1 MSKQYR
7 IFVQKSLKFFLV
19 FFISSNTFSADEIK
33 INDLLTN
40 IEVASNPNDRRKG
53 LMYRKSLSEDH
64 GMFFVWE
71 YRKRQCMWM
80 RNTYIPLNVAYID
93 TKGKILEIYEMLPL
107 SEDSI
112 CSKKRVKYALE
123 VNLDWFKR
131 NNVQV
136 GDQINI
142 TEILDNDY

>member
-33 INDLLTN
+33 INVLLTN

-131 NNVQV
+131 NNVYV
-136 GDQINI
+136 GDQIDI
-142 TEILDNDY
+142 TEILDNDN

>member
-7 IFVQKSLKFFLV
+7 IFVQKSFKFFLV

-93 TKGKILEIYEMLPL
+93 TKGKILEIYEMLPYQ
-107 SEDSI
+107 
-112 CSKKRVKYALE
+112 K
-123 VNLDWFKR
+123 
-131 NNVQV
+131 
-136 GDQINI
+136 
-142 TEILDNDY
+142 ILYVLRKE

>member
-1 MSKQYR
+1 MSKQYW

-33 INDLLTN
+33 INNLLSN

-53 LMYRKSLSEDH
+53 LMFRKSLPEDH

-80 RNTYIPLNVAYID
+80 RNTYIPLNVAFID

-136 GDQINI
+136 GDQIDI

>member
-7 IFVQKSLKFFLV
+7 IFVQKSFKFFLV

-131 NNVQV
+131 NNVYV
-136 GDQINI
+136 GDQIDI
-142 TEILDNDY
+142 TEILDNDN

>member
-33 INDLLTN
+33 INNLLSN

-53 LMYRKSLSEDH
+53 LMFRKSLPEDH

-131 NNVQV
+131 NNLQV
-136 GDQINI
+136 GDQIDI

>member
-123 VNLDWFKR
+123 VNLDRFNR
-131 NNVQV
+131 NN
-136 GDQINI
+136 
-142 TEILDNDY
+142 E

>member
-33 INDLLTN
+33 INNLLSN
-40 IEVASNPNDRRKG
+40 IEVASNPNDRRNG
-53 LMYRKSLSEDH
+53 LMFRKSLPEDH

-80 RNTYIPLNVAYID
+80 RNTYIPLNVAFID

-136 GDQINI
+136 GDQIDI
-142 TEILDNDY
+142 KEILDNDY

>member
-7 IFVQKSLKFFLV
+7 IFVQKSFKFFLV

-33 INDLLTN
+33 INVLLTN

-131 NNVQV
+131 NNVNV
-136 GDQINI
+136 GDQMDI
-142 TEILDNDY
+142 TEILDNDN

>member
-1 MSKQYR
+1 MSKKYR

-131 NNVQV
+131 NNVYV
-136 GDQINI
+136 GDQIDI
-142 TEILDNDY
+142 TEILDNDN

>member
-7 IFVQKSLKFFLV
+7 IFVQRSLKFFLV

-33 INDLLTN
+33 INNLLSN

-53 LMYRKSLSEDH
+53 LMFRKSLPEDH

-131 NNVQV
+131 NNVKV
-136 GDQINI
+136 GDQIDI

>member
-19 FFISSNTFSADEIK
+19 FLISSNTFSADEIK

-131 NNVQV
+131 NNVYV
-136 GDQINI
+136 GDQIDI
-142 TEILDNDY
+142 TEILDNDN

>member
-7 IFVQKSLKFFLV
+7 IFVQKSFKFFLV

-53 LMYRKSLSEDH
+53 LMFRKSLSEDH

-131 NNVQV
+131 NNVYV
-136 GDQINI
+136 GDQIDI
-142 TEILDNDY
+142 TEILDNDN

>member
-19 FFISSNTFSADEIK
+19 FFISSNTFSADENK
-33 INDLLTN
+33 INNLLSN

-53 LMYRKSLSEDH
+53 LMFRKSLPEDH

-136 GDQINI
+136 GDQIDI

>member
-53 LMYRKSLSEDH
+53 LMFRKSLPEDH

-131 NNVQV
+131 NNVYV
-136 GDQINI
+136 GDQIDI
-142 TEILDNDY
+142 TEILDNDN

>member
-40 IEVASNPNDRRKG
+40 IEVASKPNDRRKG

-131 NNVQV
+131 NNVYV
-136 GDQINI
+136 GDQIDI
-142 TEILDNDY
+142 TEILDNDN

>member
-33 INDLLTN
+33 INNLLSN

-53 LMYRKSLSEDH
+53 LMFRKSLPEDH
-64 GMFFVWE
+64 AMFFVWE

-131 NNVQV
+131 NNVKV
-136 GDQINI
+136 GDQIDI

>member
-33 INDLLTN
+33 INNLLSN

-53 LMYRKSLSEDH
+53 LMFRKSLPEDH

-93 TKGKILEIYEMLPL
+93 SKGKILEIYEMLPL

-123 VNLDWFKR
+123 VNLNWFKR
-131 NNVQV
+131 NNVKV
-136 GDQINI
+136 GDQIDI

>member
-33 INDLLTN
+33 INNLLSN

-53 LMYRKSLSEDH
+53 LMFRKSLPEDY

-71 YRKRQCMWM
+71 YRERQCMWM
-80 RNTYIPLNVAYID
+80 RNTYVPLNVAYID

>member
-136 GDQINI
+136 GDQIDI

>member
-33 INDLLTN
+33 INNLLSN

-53 LMYRKSLSEDH
+53 LMFRKSLPEDH

-93 TKGKILEIYEMLPL
+93 SKGKILEIYEMLPL

-131 NNVQV
+131 NNVKV
-136 GDQINI
+136 GDQIDI

>member
-7 IFVQKSLKFFLV
+7 IFVQRSLKFFLV
-19 FFISSNTFSADEIK
+19 LFISFDGFSADEIK
-33 INDLLTN
+33 INNLLSN

-53 LMYRKSLSEDH
+53 LMFRKSLPEDH

-131 NNVQV
+131 NNVKV
-136 GDQINI
+136 GDQIDI

>member
-53 LMYRKSLSEDH
+53 LMYRKSLPEDH

-131 NNVQV
+131 NNVYV
-136 GDQINI
+136 GDQIDI
-142 TEILDNDY
+142 TEILDNEN

>member
-19 FFISSNTFSADEIK
+19 FFISSNTFSADGIK
-33 INDLLTN
+33 INNLLSN

-53 LMYRKSLSEDH
+53 LMFRKSLPEDH
-64 GMFFVWE
+64 AMFFVWE

-136 GDQINI
+136 GDQIDI

>member
-1 MSKQYR
+1 MSKQYP

-33 INDLLTN
+33 INNLLSN

-53 LMYRKSLSEDH
+53 LMFRKSLPEDH

-93 TKGKILEIYEMLPL
+93 SKGKILEIYEMLPL

-136 GDQINI
+136 GDQIDI

>member
-7 IFVQKSLKFFLV
+7 TFVQKSLKFFLV

-53 LMYRKSLSEDH
+53 LMFRKSLSEDH

-131 NNVQV
+131 NNVYV
-136 GDQINI
+136 GDQIDI
-142 TEILDNDY
+142 TEILDNDN

>member
-33 INDLLTN
+33 INNLLSN
-40 IEVASNPNDRRKG
+40 IEVASNPNDRRNG
-53 LMYRKSLSEDH
+53 LMFRKSLPEDH

-80 RNTYIPLNVAYID
+80 RNTYIPLNVAFID

-136 GDQINI
+136 GDQIDI

>member
-1 MSKQYR
+1 MSKQYW

-33 INDLLTN
+33 INNLLSN
-40 IEVASNPNDRRKG
+40 IEVASNPNDRRNG
-53 LMYRKSLSEDH
+53 LMFRKSLPEDH

-80 RNTYIPLNVAYID
+80 RNTYIPLNVAFID

-136 GDQINI
+136 GDQIDI

>member
-7 IFVQKSLKFFLV
+7 TFVQKSLKFFLV

-53 LMYRKSLSEDH
+53 LMFRKSLSEDH

-131 NNVQV
+131 NNVKV
-136 GDQINI
+136 GDQIDI
-142 TEILDNDY
+142 TKILDNDY

>member
-33 INDLLTN
+33 INNLLSN

-53 LMYRKSLSEDH
+53 LMFRKSLPEDH

-123 VNLDWFKR
+123 VNLDWFKS

-136 GDQINI
+136 GDQIDI

>member
-7 IFVQKSLKFFLV
+7 IFVQKSFKFFLV

-53 LMYRKSLSEDH
+53 LMYRKSLPEDH

-131 NNVQV
+131 NNVYV
-136 GDQINI
+136 GDQIDI
-142 TEILDNDY
+142 TEILDNDN

>member
-7 IFVQKSLKFFLV
+7 TFVQKSLKFFLV
-19 FFISSNTFSADEIK
+19 FFISSNAFSADEIK
-33 INDLLTN
+33 INNLLSN

-53 LMYRKSLSEDH
+53 LMFRKSLPEDH

-136 GDQINI
+136 GDQIDI

>member
-33 INDLLTN
+33 INNLLSN

-53 LMYRKSLSEDH
+53 LMFRKSLPEDH

-131 NNVQV
+131 NNVKV
-136 GDQINI
+136 GDQIDI